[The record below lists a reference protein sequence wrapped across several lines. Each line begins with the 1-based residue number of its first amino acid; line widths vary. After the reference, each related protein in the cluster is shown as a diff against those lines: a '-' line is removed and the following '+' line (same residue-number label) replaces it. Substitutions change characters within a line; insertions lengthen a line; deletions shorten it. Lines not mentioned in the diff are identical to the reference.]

1 MRNSLPQQIARII
14 LADHIE
20 SGRASPG
27 ERLPTVRELEQ
38 QYVTSRS
45 TIVHALSILEQQ
57 GWMERRQGS
66 GCFVIERP
74 APEEDPSRL
83 LAYIANFAES
93 ELMLHA
99 YKGIEQVCCNHGFH
113 VLVANS
119 QNDYDLERAHLERII
134 SAGCRAAVIVPVTRR
149 QSQMQTD
156 YLLTAYP
163 QLPIVLLDIAYPE
176 QRRTQ
181 VVFNNYQAGYDM
193 TELLLKEGHRRIA
206 FMDVDQPQDTYMHFS
221 TRERYRGYRDA
232 LRTAAV
238 PFHADDRWIVSDRL
252 PIADVAK
259 AILPFLLSRC
269 KPQERPTALIAI
281 DDVTAVHTI
290 QLAQQ
295 VGLIIP
301 DDLSVA
307 GFDNTSIARSFRPP
321 FPTTSPDF
329 RQALLYPLLRARG
342 A

>member
-1 MRNSLPQQIARII
+1 MRNSLPQQIAHRI

-20 SGRASPG
+20 SGRATPG

-74 APEEDPSRL
+74 STEEGISSKL
-83 LAYIANFAES
+83 IAYVANFAES
-93 ELMLHA
+93 ELMLHV
-99 YKGIEQVCCNHGFH
+99 YDGIEQVCRKHGFQ
-113 VLVANS
+113 VLVTNS
-119 QNDYDLERAHLERII
+119 QSDYDLEQAHLERII
-134 SAGCRAAVIVPVTRR
+134 AAGCQAAVIVPVTRR
-149 QSQMQTD
+149 QSQMRTD

-163 QLPIVLLDIAYPE
+163 AFPIVLVDIAYPE

-206 FMDVDQPQDTYMHFS
+206 FMDVDQPQDTFLHFS
-221 TRERYRGYRDA
+221 TRERYRGYREA
-232 LRTAAV
+232 LRNAAV
-238 PFHADDRWIVSDRL
+238 PFQAEDRWIVSDRL
-252 PIADVAK
+252 PILDVAE
-259 AILPFLLSRC
+259 AVLPFLLSRFVS
-269 KPQERPTALIAI
+269 QERPTALIAM

-290 QLAQQ
+290 
-295 VGLIIP
+295 
-301 DDLSVA
+301 
-307 GFDNTSIARSFRPP
+307 
-321 FPTTSPDF
+321 
-329 RQALLYPLLRARG
+329 
-342 A
+342 